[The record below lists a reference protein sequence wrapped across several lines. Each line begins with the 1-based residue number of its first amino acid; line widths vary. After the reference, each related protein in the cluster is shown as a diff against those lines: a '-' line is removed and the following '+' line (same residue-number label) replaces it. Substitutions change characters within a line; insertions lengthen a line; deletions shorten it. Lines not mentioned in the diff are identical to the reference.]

1 MASDNKEEEFFLKS
15 LNVERVFEIMERT
28 DYFFIYNIRLCM
40 EHSEIDGGV
49 YLSELAEQMDMSVT
63 DASKAVKNM
72 EDKGYVA
79 WKLDEKKERIQLS
92 MKTGTNQVRKPSGS
106 SGSKSKQGKG
116 GKSREKRKKSEDG
129 ELNLSGLRNFMQNR

>member
-79 WKLDEKKERIQLS
+79 WKLDEKKERTYIVLTD
-92 MKTGTNQVRKPSGS
+92 KADDLGRK
-106 SGSKSKQGKG
+106 Q
-116 GKSREKRKKSEDG
+116 KRKIMDAYEKITTNIRQEDM
-129 ELNLSGLRNFMQNR
+129 ETTLLKLSKIRKILE

>member
-1 MASDNKEEEFFLKS
+1 MASDNKEEELFLKS

-72 EDKGYVA
+72 EDYHKSQQQKIMQAV
-79 WKLDEKKERIQLS
+79 KQ
-92 MKTGTNQVRKPSGS
+92 S
-106 SGSKSKQGKG
+106 SSTTS
-116 GKSREKRKKSEDG
+116 
-129 ELNLSGLRNFMQNR
+129 QNAGNKNNKFHENNT